1 MKKFNK
7 DNYNNISK
15 EDIIELAEL
24 ALLKITEQLKR
35 GEIPEYS
42 VAGSGHES
50 FKIDKIEVFK
60 YDTEYSIEVGGASII
75 SLAYNL
81 PNLRDEI
88 AKYGIKKVN
97 DISRTMYYRM
107 KEKYYEEQLVLKMKS
122 TLHDLNVVYDML
134 TEWQHKKQYS

>member
-7 DNYNNISK
+7 YNYNEISQ

-24 ALLKITEQLKR
+24 ALLKITEQLNS
-35 GEIPEYS
+35 GEIPEYD
-42 VAGSGHES
+42 VTGSGNES
-50 FKIDKIEVFK
+50 FKIDKIEVVK
-60 YDTEYSIEVGGASII
+60 TDTGYYIVVGGARIM

-107 KEKYYEEQLVLKMKS
+107 KEKYYEKQLELKMKS

-134 TEWQHKKQYS
+134 TEWKP

>member
-1 MKKFNK
+1 MKKFNI

-42 VAGSGHES
+42 VTGSGNES
-50 FKIDKIEVFK
+50 FKIDKIEVIK
-60 YDTEYSIEVGGASII
+60 TDTDYYIKVDDTDIM
-75 SLAYNL
+75 SLAYSL

-97 DISRTMYYRM
+97 VIASTMYYRM
-107 KEKYYEEQLVLKMKS
+107 SEKYYEEQHELKMKG

>member
-7 DNYNNISK
+7 YNYNEISQ

-35 GEIPEYS
+35 GRIPEYS
-42 VAGSGHES
+42 VTGSGHES

-60 YDTEYSIEVGGASII
+60 HGTEYHIEVGGASIM

-107 KEKYYEEQLVLKMKS
+107 KEKYYEEQLELKMKS
-122 TLHDLNVVYDML
+122 TLHDLNVIYDML
-134 TEWQHKKQYS
+134 TEWKP

>member
-7 DNYNNISK
+7 DNYNEISQ

-24 ALLKITEQLKR
+24 ALLKITEQLKI
-35 GEIPEYS
+35 GEIPEYI
-42 VAGSGHES
+42 VTLVGDEG
-50 FKIDKIEVFK
+50 FKIDKIEVIK
-60 YDTEYSIEVGGASII
+60 TDTDYYIRVGGADIM

-88 AKYGIKKVN
+88 AKYGIKKVK
-97 DISRTMYYRM
+97 DISSTMYYRM
-107 KEKYYEEQLVLKMKS
+107 KEKYYEEQLKLKMKG

-134 TEWQHKKQYS
+134 TK

>member
-24 ALLKITEQLKR
+24 ALLNITEQLKS

-42 VAGSGHES
+42 VTGSGHES

-60 YDTEYSIEVGGASII
+60 YGTEYYIEVVGESIM
-75 SLAYNL
+75 SLAYDL

-88 AKYGIKKVN
+88 AKYGIKEVR
-97 DISRTMYYRM
+97 DISRTMYYM
-107 KEKYYEEQLVLKMKS
+107 MIEIYSKEQLELNMKS
-122 TLHDLNVVYDML
+122 TLHDLNAVYDIL
-134 TEWQHKKQYS
+134 IK